1 MGVAIMEWFELEW
14 FSFVVVGLGTMFLLG
29 EFLVRAKGIFFLLG
43 LGLITTYFLQYL
55 DPSMFVIM
63 GIVYV
68 GGIILIFVDGEYL
81 NDGTLAAIGGVLMI
95 VSVGMSSPNFT
106 VGTYAVLG
114 LLLGAVA
121 SLVWL
126 KILPKRQLWDKI
138 ALNDRMTDDRGYSS
152 INPTFKALIGKR
164 GIAATDL
171 RPVGRI
177 EIDEN
182 EFSAITNGHYIEKGT
197 PIVIKQVDGTRILVD
212 EITEE

>member
-1 MGVAIMEWFELEW
+1 MDWFELEW

-29 EFLVRAKGIFFLLG
+29 EFLVRAKGILFLLG
-43 LGLITTYFLQYL
+43 LGLITTYFIQYL
-55 DPSMFVIM
+55 DPSMFIIM
-63 GIVYV
+63 GILYA
-68 GGIILIFVDGEYL
+68 GGLVLIFIDGEYL

-114 LLLGAVA
+114 LLLGAGA
-121 SLVWL
+121 SLIWL

-138 ALNDRMTDDRGYSS
+138 ALKDRMTDDRGYSS
-152 INPTFKALIGKR
+152 INPTFRTLIGKR
-164 GIAATDL
+164 GVAATDL

-177 EIDEN
+177 EIDDN
-182 EFSAITNGHYIEKGT
+182 DFSAITNGQYIKKGT

-212 EITEE
+212 EITEA